1 MAKGRIPASCAPTA
15 RAVNA
20 APFQILVCLL
30 ITAVVVAAA
39 VNEYATNK
47 YLNVGYTPDQPVA
60 FDHSFHAG
68 PDSVLGLDCRYCHNS
83 VDKSAHSNVPATN
96 TCWNCH
102 SQVKPDSPALA
113 RIAEVTGGVP
123 RSINVLCD
131 MALVYGFGGDQP
143 IIDVALVDQVLAD
156 RRDFGV
162 LGGLSTRQ

>member
-1 MAKGRIPASCAPTA
+1 MRKLLDFLNRPAPRGNFFA

-68 PDSVLGLDCRYCHNS
+68 PDSVLGLDCRYCHNN
-83 VDKSAHSNVPATN
+83 VDKSSHSNV
-96 TCWNCH
+96 
-102 SQVKPDSPALA
+102 
-113 RIAEVTGGVP
+113 
-123 RSINVLCD
+123 
-131 MALVYGFGGDQP
+131 
-143 IIDVALVDQVLAD
+143 
-156 RRDFGV
+156 
-162 LGGLSTRQ
+162 